1 MTKQSNET
9 RRADRQCQYTFTVF
23 TPTYNRA
30 FTLHRVYESLKAQTV
45 RDFEWLVIDEGSED
59 NTRDLVAQWQKEA
72 DFPIRYICQQG
83 GQHVAHNLAVRE
95 ARGELFLQFD
105 SDDECVPYALE
116 RFRYHWDS
124 ISEGQRGQFASII
137 ALCVDQDGTLVGDKF
152 PQDVTDSNLIEIRY
166 KYKVGGQKWGFF
178 RTDILRQFPFPV
190 IEGYRHY
197 VPHGIIHDAISQRFK
212 TRFINEPLHKYWIHE
227 IGRFDEVNSPHP
239 PSKHA
244 AGLAL
249 WHQFVLNRNIS
260 WFRYAPGDFFRS
272 AVHYARFSLHAGRG
286 ALAQGKQLDNALA
299 KLLWATMSPIGF
311 VLYWKDPKGTPS

>member
-1 MTKQSNET
+1 MTEQSNEA

-30 FTLHRVYESLKAQTV
+30 FTLHRTYESLKAQTF

-59 NTRDLVAQWQKEA
+59 NTREMVVEWQKEA

-83 GQHVAHNLAVRE
+83 GQHVAHTLAIRE
-95 ARGELFLQFD
+95 ARGQLFLQFD
-105 SDDECVPYALE
+105 SDDECVPQALE

-124 ISEGQRGQFASII
+124 IPEDQKGQFAGI
-137 ALCVDQDGTLVGDKF
+137 AALSVDQYGRLLGDKF
-152 PQDVTDSNLIEIRY
+152 PSDVMDSNWLEVIVF
-166 KYKVGGQKWGFF
+166 KYKVRGSKWVVL

-190 IEGYRHY
+190 IDGYRAY
-197 VPHGIIHDAISQRFK
+197 MPHGIVYNAIGQKFKIRF
-212 TRFINEPLHKYWIHE
+212 FNEALHKYWYLE
-227 IGRFDEVNSPHP
+227 AGRFDEISSPHP

-249 WHQFVLNRNIS
+249 WHQSVLNQNVG

-272 AVHYARFSLHAGRG
+272 AVHYARFSLHAKRG
-286 ALAQGKQLDNALA
+286 VLAQFKQLDNAWA
-299 KLLWATMSPIGF
+299 RVLWATMSPIGF
-311 VLYWKDPKGTPS
+311 VLYWKDPK